1 MNEEIIEKART
12 MTAVLPYSKE
22 AIEFMISRGF
32 DTPAKIRNFLEFNPA
47 MLRSMP
53 LMNDAG
59 RFIARVLEAV
69 IKNIS
74 LSMETMTVT
83 VLWALPLPSRSSACL
98 VQSAITSSITALPKA
113 SA

>member
-59 RFIARVLEAV
+59 RL
-69 IKNIS
+69 
-74 LSMETMTVT
+74 